1 MRRDGR
7 PQEPDFHRDP
17 SFRGNRPA
25 VMPPYEDRPSR
36 AKLFWRRQR
45 RLIRPGIVLLVV
57 VGIGVVGARLLYDAA
72 SEERFGPLREKLVA
86 MEPLPIRHVIIN
98 GRGMTS
104 EEALYDALGTNLG
117 RPIFGFSVEA
127 ARKRIDDLPFVDHA
141 TVERRM
147 PDTIV
152 INLTERTPIAVWQTH
167 GHFTL
172 INRAGE
178 EVPDQGLTG
187 KNAQAFLQL
196 PLVVGEGANK
206 AAANVIDALAKQPD
220 VKSRVTALI
229 RVGDR
234 RWNVTLKDGTTVFL
248 PEGEEAAAFARL
260 ARYQG
265 SMQLLDRPVVSIDM
279 RLPDRMVI
287 HQVPA
292 PSPPPD
298 TATADTARPDPAK
311 SNTVPS
317 APPSDSKQTTQQP

>member
-17 SFRGNRPA
+17 SFRANRPA
-25 VMPPYEDRPSR
+25 AMPPYEDRPSR

-57 VGIGVVGARLLYDAA
+57 GGIGITGARLLYDAT
-72 SEERFGPLREKLVA
+72 SEERFAPLREKLVA
-86 MEPLPIRHVIIN
+86 MEPLPIRHVVIN
-98 GRGMTS
+98 GRVMTS
-104 EEALYDALGTNLG
+104 EESIYEALGTSLG

-127 ARKRIDDLPFVDHA
+127 ARKRIDELPFVDHA

-147 PDTIV
+147 PDTVI
-152 INLTERTPIAVWQTH
+152 INLTERTPVAVWQTH

-196 PLVVGEGANK
+196 PLVVGDGANM
-206 AAANVIDALAKQPD
+206 AASSVIDALAKQPD
-220 VKSRVTALI
+220 VKSRVTALV
-229 RVGDR
+229 RVGNR
-234 RWNVTLKDGTTVFL
+234 RWNVTLKDGTTVLL

-265 SMQLLDRPVVSIDM
+265 TMQLLDRPVVSIDM

-287 HQVPA
+287 HQTPA

-298 TATADTARPDPAK
+298 AANAASAKSEPAK
-311 SNTVPS
+311 SDTS
-317 APPSDSKQTTQQP
+317 APPSDSNQTTQQP

>member
-17 SFRGNRPA
+17 SFLGNRRTA
-25 VMPPYEDRPSR
+25 MPPYEDRPSR

-57 VGIGVVGARLLYDAA
+57 VGIGTVGARLLYDAA
-72 SEERFGPLREKLVA
+72 SEERFAPLREKLVA
-86 MEPLPIRHVIIN
+86 MEPLPIRHVVIN

-104 EEALYDALGTNLG
+104 EESIYDALGTNLG

-127 ARKRIDDLPFVDHA
+127 ARQRIDELPFVDHA

-147 PDTIV
+147 PDTVI
-152 INLTERTPIAVWQTH
+152 INLTERTPVAVWQTH

-172 INRAGE
+172 INHAGE

-196 PLVVGEGANK
+196 PLVVGDGANT
-206 AAANVIDALAKQPD
+206 AASGVIDALAKQPE

-229 RVGDR
+229 RVGGR
-234 RWNVTLKDGTTVFL
+234 RWNVTLKDGTTVML

-260 ARYQG
+260 TRYQG

-292 PSPPPD
+292 PAPPPD
-298 TATADTARPDPAK
+298 AAKADTAKPA
-311 SNTVPS
+311 PS
-317 APPSDSKQTTQQP
+317 ALPSDSSQTTHQP

>member
-17 SFRGNRPA
+17 SFRANRPA
-25 VMPPYEDRPSR
+25 AMPPYEDRPSR

-57 VGIGVVGARLLYDAA
+57 GGIGMMGARLLYDAA
-72 SEERFGPLREKLVA
+72 SEERFAPLREKLVA
-86 MEPLPIRHVIIN
+86 MEPLPIRHVVIN

-104 EEALYDALGTNLG
+104 EESIYEALGTSLG

-127 ARKRIDDLPFVDHA
+127 ARKRIDELPFVDHA

-147 PDTIV
+147 PDTVI
-152 INLTERTPIAVWQTH
+152 INLTERTPVAVWQTH

-172 INRAGE
+172 INRVGE

-196 PLVVGEGANK
+196 PLVVGDGANM
-206 AAANVIDALAKQPD
+206 AASSVIDALAKQPD
-220 VKSRVTALI
+220 VKSRVTALV
-229 RVGDR
+229 RVGNR
-234 RWNVTLKDGTTVFL
+234 RWNVTLKDGTTVLL

-265 SMQLLDRPVVSIDM
+265 TMQLLDRPVVSIDM

-287 HQVPA
+287 HQTPA

-298 TATADTARPDPAK
+298 AANAAPAK
-311 SNTVPS
+311 PEAAKSDTS
-317 APPSDSKQTTQQP
+317 APPSDSNQTTQQP

>member
-1 MRRDGR
+1 M
-7 PQEPDFHRDP
+7 
-17 SFRGNRPA
+17 
-25 VMPPYEDRPSR
+25 
-36 AKLFWRRQR
+36 
-45 RLIRPGIVLLVV
+45 LLVV
-57 VGIGVVGARLLYDAA
+57 GGIGMMGARLLYDAA
-72 SEERFGPLREKLVA
+72 SEERFAPLREKLVA
-86 MEPLPIRHVIIN
+86 MEPLPIRHVVIN

-104 EEALYDALGTNLG
+104 EESIYEALGTSLG

-127 ARKRIDDLPFVDHA
+127 ARKRIDELPFVDHA

-147 PDTIV
+147 PDTVI
-152 INLTERTPIAVWQTH
+152 INLTERTPVAVWQTH

-196 PLVVGEGANK
+196 PLVVGDGANM
-206 AAANVIDALAKQPD
+206 AASSVIDALAKQPD
-220 VKSRVTALI
+220 VKSRVTALV
-229 RVGDR
+229 RVGNR
-234 RWNVTLKDGTTVFL
+234 RWNVTLKDGTTVLL

-265 SMQLLDRPVVSIDM
+265 TMQLLDRPVVSIDM

-287 HQVPA
+287 HQTPA

-298 TATADTARPDPAK
+298 AANAASAKPEAAK
-311 SNTVPS
+311 SDTS
-317 APPSDSKQTTQQP
+317 APPSDSNQTTQQP

>member
-17 SFRGNRPA
+17 SFRTGRPTA
-25 VMPPYEDRPSR
+25 MQPYEDRPSR

-57 VGIGVVGARLLYDAA
+57 VGIGTVGARLLYDAA
-72 SEERFGPLREKLVA
+72 SEERFAPLREKLVA
-86 MEPLPIRHVIIN
+86 MEPLPIRHVVIN

-104 EEALYDALGTNLG
+104 EASIYDALGTNLG

-127 ARKRIDDLPFVDHA
+127 ARKRIDELPFVDHA

-147 PDTIV
+147 PDTVI
-152 INLTERTPIAVWQTH
+152 INLTERTPVAVWQTH

-196 PLVVGEGANK
+196 PLVVGEGANT
-206 AAANVIDALAKQPD
+206 AASSVIDALEKQPD
-220 VKSRVTALI
+220 VKSRVTALV
-229 RVGDR
+229 RVGNR
-234 RWNVTLKDGTTVFL
+234 RWNITLKDGTTVLL

-298 TATADTARPDPAK
+298 AAKPDAAK
-311 SNTVPS
+311 PDPS
-317 APPSDSKQTTQQP
+317 APPSDSNQTTQQP